1 MAISKIIGSGLG
13 TINSPVEFTSADNLT
28 QLTLT
33 STDADANTGPR
44 LDITRNSASPA
55 ANDILGQIRF
65 LGEDAADN
73 SLSYVSIFGQ
83 LIDPTDSSEDGS
95 LEIDVRLAGTNRS
108 RIISNATET
117 IFNDDSVDID
127 FRVESN
133 GNANMLFVD
142 GGNNRVGIGTN
153 TPQVGTL
160 HVHTAT
166 AGTVTASTQ
175 ADDLVIENS
184 AETGITILSPDDQ
197 SARIRFSS
205 PSTNTDVGG
214 ASILY
219 RQNINLLKVGTAVA
233 GGILRLT
240 SGADVEAL
248 NIDGNGVVTKP
259 KQPAFQANI
268 DNTQANINGTVK
280 INFATQVFDQG
291 NNFQPGT
298 GDGQGG
304 DTSNKTAT
312 FAAPVDGRYQLNVS
326 IRLENI
332 DSAAG
337 YYQVS
342 IITSNR
348 NYRYIFDP
356 DFGQDNAFFT
366 PSISIL
372 ADMDEDDTAF
382 VQIQQSG
389 GSAQTDMHPETY
401 FSGYLVC

>member
-1 MAISKIIGSGLG
+1 MAISKISGSGIG
-13 TINSPVEFTSADNLT
+13 AINAPVEFTSADNLT

-33 STDADANTGPR
+33 STDTDANSGPLLELSRNVTG
-44 LDITRNSASPA
+44 
-55 ANDILGQIRF
+55 ANNDFLGQVIFKGKDTAGNVHTFGR
-65 LGEDAADN
+65 
-73 SLSYVSIFGQ
+73 VSTQIKTATSG
-83 LIDPTDSSEDGS
+83 SETSRMVLTTNVGGS
-95 LEIDVRLAGTNRS
+95 EVS
-108 RIISNATET
+108 RIDIHPTET
-117 IFNDDSVDID
+117 VINDDSVDLD

-133 GNANMLFVD
+133 LDTHALFVD
-142 GGNNRVGIGTN
+142 GAQSGAVGIGV
-153 TPQVGTL
+153 TPKVWSSSLDFLQIGT
-160 HVHTAT
+160 A
-166 AGTVTASTQ
+166 ASFW
-175 ADDLVIENS
+175 
-184 AETGITILSPDDQ
+184 G
-197 SARIRFSS
+197 
-205 PSTNTDVGG
+205 STNTSVAVVQSNAYFNASDTYKYINTDQAAQYIQVDGTHVFSSAVSG
-214 ASILY
+214 SADATVTFVESLRINAASI
-219 RQNINLLKVGTAVA
+219 
-233 GGILRLT
+233 
-240 SGADVEAL
+240 
-248 NIDGNGVVTKP
+248 VTMP
-259 KQPAFQANI
+259 LQPAFQANI

-312 FAAPVDGRYQLNVS
+312 FAAPATGKYQLNVS

-372 ADMDEDDTAF
+372 ADMDTSDTAF

>member
-117 IFNDDSVDID
+117 VFNDDSVDLD

-268 DNTQANINGTVK
+268 DSTQANINGTVK

>member
-33 STDADANTGPR
+33 STDADANAGPR
-44 LDITRNSASPA
+44 FDLTRNSASPA

-166 AGTVTASTQ
+166 AGTVTASTK

-214 ASILY
+214 AFILY

-268 DNTQANINGTVK
+268 DSTQANINGTVK

-312 FAAPVDGRYQLNVS
+312 FAAPATGKYQLNVS

>member
-13 TINSPVEFTSADNLT
+13 AT
-28 QLTLT
+28 QEGAITFNE
-33 STDADANTGPR
+33 SGAN
-44 LDITRNSASPA
+44 
-55 ANDILGQIRF
+55 
-65 LGEDAADN
+65 
-73 SLSYVSIFGQ
+73 V
-83 LIDPTDSSEDGS
+83 
-95 LEIDVRLAGTNRS
+95 
-108 RIISNATET
+108 
-117 IFNDDSVDID
+117 D
-127 FRVESN
+127 FRVKSD

-268 DNTQANINGTVK
+268 DSTQANINGTVK

-291 NNFQPGT
+291 NNFRPST
-298 GDGQGG
+298 GDGQNGNG
-304 DTSNKTAT
+304 SNLGAQFT
-312 FAAPVDGRYQLNVS
+312 APVDGRYQLNVS

>member
-166 AGTVTASTQ
+166 AGTVTASTK

-268 DNTQANINGTVK
+268 DSTQANINGTVK

-312 FAAPVDGRYQLNVS
+312 FAAPATGKYQLNVS